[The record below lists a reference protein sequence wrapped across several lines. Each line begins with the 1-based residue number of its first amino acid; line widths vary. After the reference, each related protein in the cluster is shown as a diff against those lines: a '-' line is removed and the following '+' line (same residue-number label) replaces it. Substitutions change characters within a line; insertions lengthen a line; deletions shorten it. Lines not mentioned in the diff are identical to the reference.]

1 MPEPTE
7 DLMQLS
13 TEVKKISKDIAGLKS
28 RARKMEDS
36 PERQQLIKDI
46 KTLQYQA
53 LFYIEK
59 MENLSKN
66 SKE

>member
-7 DLMQLS
+7 DLVQLS

-28 RARKMEDS
+28 RARKMAES
-36 PERQQLIKDI
+36 PEKKQLIKDI